1 MRYLNFRPNPSLPR
15 PRHHHL
21 LVHLDACASRNHLAE
36 LHGRLIRSH
45 LAPDPAVAARLV
57 ALLAPHDMCYA
68 RRVLDG
74 MAHPSAPAWNCMIR
88 GYSSRGVPADALAMF
103 RTMLRRGIAP
113 DSYTMAAVVSAS
125 AALSGS
131 VIGDAVHA
139 MVQKIGCSGDLFVMS
154 GLVNLYGTARS
165 VEDARKVFEEMHER
179 DVVSWTSM
187 ISAFAQCGMW
197 KDALTLLSEMK
208 EDGTNPNKVTIISLL
223 SACAQGRAVDKGRWV
238 YDQIGEYGIEAD
250 VDVRNVLIS
259 MYVKCGCMSDALEAF
274 RVMPER
280 NTKSWNTLIDGFV
293 QNQKH
298 KEALR
303 MFEQML
309 SNGGTPDAVTLVSVL
324 SACAQLGAL
333 QQGRDLHNYIRSHGI
348 HCDTILTNS
357 LINMY
362 AKCGDM
368 AAAEVVF
375 RAMKQ
380 RDVISWTTM
389 VCGFVQGH
397 QYIVAFDLFKE
408 MEIARV
414 VANEMT
420 LVSLLSACSQLGA
433 LDKGRMLHSYIQEK
447 NVRKDVCL
455 ESALVDIYAKCGCVD
470 MAAEIVTK
478 MQHKQALT
486 WNSMIGGLAS
496 NGYGKEVIQLFEQML
511 KLGDPKPDGITFK
524 TVLGACA
531 HVGMVNEGLQYFYLM
546 LNFGSTPDVE
556 HYGCI
561 VDLLGK
567 GNSLQ
572 FRIKRLDAKATWRGN
587 THTLLLYDN
596 FTVFPKLTA
605 MAEIF
610 FLGPTSL

>member
-1 MRYLNFRPNPSLPR
+1 
-15 PRHHHL
+15 
-21 LVHLDACASRNHLAE
+21 
-36 LHGRLIRSH
+36 
-45 LAPDPAVAARLV
+45 
-57 ALLAPHDMCYA
+57 
-68 RRVLDG
+68 
-74 MAHPSAPAWNCMIR
+74 
-88 GYSSRGVPADALAMF
+88 
-103 RTMLRRGIAP
+103 
-113 DSYTMAAVVSAS
+113 
-125 AALSGS
+125 
-131 VIGDAVHA
+131 

-280 NTKSWNTLIDGFV
+280 NTKSWNTLIDG
-293 QNQKH
+293 
-298 KEALR
+298 
-303 MFEQML
+303 
-309 SNGGTPDAVTLVSVL
+309 
-324 SACAQLGAL
+324 
-333 QQGRDLHNYIRSHGI
+333 
-348 HCDTILTNS
+348 
-357 LINMY
+357 Y

-561 VDLLGK
+561 VDLLGRSGLLDEAFDFIK
-567 GNSLQ
+567 KMPMEANHVIWGSLLSACR
-572 FRIKRLDAKATWRGN
+572 FHNKMDLGRRIGHHMINLAPNDVGAHVLISNLHAEDGQWDNVQKVRWQMGRRGIEKSPG
-587 THTLLLYDN
+587 HSSIQ
-596 FTVFPKLTA
+596 V
-605 MAEIF
+605 
-610 FLGPTSL
+610 

>member
-1 MRYLNFRPNPSLPR
+1 MRQCATSTSARTRAHPALATNTSSPASTHAPGVTTSLSST
-15 PRHHHL
+15 
-21 LVHLDACASRNHLAE
+21 AAS
-36 LHGRLIRSH
+36 S
-45 LAPDPAVAARLV
+45 APT
-57 ALLAPHDMCYA
+57 
-68 RRVLDG
+68 VLDG

-88 GYSSRGVPADALAMF
+88 GYSSRGAPADALATF
-103 RTMLRRGIAP
+103 RTMLRRGVAP

-139 MVQKIGCSGDLFVMS
+139 MVLKIGCSGDLFVMS

-250 VDVRNVLIS
+250 VDVRNALIS
-259 MYVKCGCMSDALEAF
+259 MYVKCRCMSDALEAF

-298 KEALR
+298 KEALG

-309 SNGGTPDAVTLVSVL
+309 SNCVTPDAVTLVSVL

-333 QQGRDLHNYIRSHGI
+333 
-348 HCDTILTNS
+348 
-357 LINMY
+357 
-362 AKCGDM
+362 
-368 AAAEVVF
+368 
-375 RAMKQ
+375 
-380 RDVISWTTM
+380 
-389 VCGFVQGH
+389 
-397 QYIVAFDLFKE
+397 
-408 MEIARV
+408 
-414 VANEMT
+414 
-420 LVSLLSACSQLGA
+420 
-433 LDKGRMLHSYIQEK
+433 DKGRMLHSYVQEK

-455 ESALVDIYAKCGCVD
+455 ESALVDMYAKCGCVD
-470 MAAEIVTK
+470 MAAEIFTK

-546 LNFGSTPDVE
+546 SNFGITPDVE

-561 VDLLGK
+561 VDLLGRAGLLDEAFDFIK
-567 GNSLQ
+567 KMPMEANHVIWGSLLSACR
-572 FRIKRLDAKATWRGN
+572 FHNKMDLGRRIGQHIINLAPNDVGAHVLISNLHAEDGQWDNVQKVRGRMGRRGIEKSPG
-587 THTLLLYDN
+587 HSSIQ
-596 FTVFPKLTA
+596 V
-605 MAEIF
+605 
-610 FLGPTSL
+610 